1 MRRVVGER
9 TQRERRDSDEVI
21 GARVEGCR
29 RCHTR
34 HGPTPETVRVSRV
47 CGVRSGTDNRS
58 KRETK
63 PEKKVESENMIGP
76 TVTSCHS
83 LARTVTR
90 CGPSSL
96 PSASSVAA
104 LAARKASSP
113 FSRLKGVSS
122 GSPASC
128 SVTLE
133 A

>member
-9 TQRERRDSDEVI
+9 TQQPGEERLWTRSDVQVPRTHGTHARD
-21 GARVEGCR
+21 GA
-29 RCHTR
+29 
-34 HGPTPETVRVSRV
+34 RV

-63 PEKKVESENMIGP
+63 SEKKVVSGNMILDR
-76 TVTSCHS
+76 THCHTCCHS

-128 SVTLE
+128 SVTLD